1 MHHANHFYGHAH
13 IMGRYVGADYAPRI
27 WGYLQHGWNMHDG
40 FAVGTVFAPGYPKF
54 VWSHA
59 CARRGWAAGM
69 RDFMVVGSPWLYLL
83 RLEKQEEWLAAE
95 PARIGTIVY
104 PFHGWEGQQ
113 VLGSHARYLDQ
124 IRATEGDVPITV
136 CLHWNEFD
144 NDKVREEYESAG
156 VRVIT
161 HGQRGYLW
169 KGTEQA
175 FLYRQLDEMRHHRR
189 VVSNRLSSAIL
200 YAASAGLEVGVYG
213 DPMHLELDHA
223 ILGGVSKPQRM
234 WPEMHQAA
242 VPVDTLGRSPSRSSG
257 AMTCSFQRRSSTPSG
272 GPPSS
277 VPTPPRPRR
286 PRRSSSTS
294 PGYDGSAVGR
304 PATRTA
310 GRRTPSWPPP
320 HPTSSTTSCPTSRWS
335 RRRRTSRR
343 RTRAGA
349 TTPRPTSLQRNATT
363 RCPLRAPP
371 RLPPAPDRGRR
382 APGQPREG
390 RASRGGRR
398 RRRAPGSPAGAGPVT
413 RAWTARPRGSSG
425 CLA

>member
-95 PARIGTIVY
+95 PARSGTIVY

-242 VPVDTLGRSPSRSSG
+242 VPVDYARQVALEELGSDDLLRPEEVIDAFG
-257 AMTCSFQRRSSTPSG
+257 WTPEL
-272 GPPSS
+272 GPYP
-277 VPTPPRPRR
+277 
-286 PRRSSSTS
+286 
-294 PGYDGSAVGR
+294 
-304 PATRTA
+304 
-310 GRRTPSWPPP
+310 
-320 HPTSSTTSCPTSRWS
+320 
-335 RRRRTSRR
+335 
-343 RTRAGA
+343 
-349 TTPRPTSLQRNATT
+349 
-363 RCPLRAPP
+363 APP
-371 RLPPAPDRGRR
+371 PPAPSLEFDLARLRRLSRR
-382 APGQPREG
+382 AARDSHRGPADAELATSAPDLLDDLLSDVEVVQTTEDEPAQDEG
-390 RASRGGRR
+390 GGDDT
-398 RRRAPGSPAGAGPVT
+398 AADEAPAGRDDTVSAPSAAPAPAGP
-413 RAWTARPRGSSG
+413 
-425 CLA
+425 